1 MIVFRVSW
9 ILEHHKDVTNHK
21 HIMEKR
27 VHTQFSQKLISFFS
41 IVLCYSIL
49 IQSAFAEGTAQL
61 SPSSSDIAIL
71 TFDQGFAL
79 SGSAGTQ
86 DALCFTIKSSSETI
100 YFAFGMPVD
109 HNGAIQSDDYLIEI
123 LDDSGNVVHTLDI
136 NGQNYNGGSHNELVQ
151 GPDLGNGGYNI
162 SDIQYVLSNLS
173 PGDYCIEFSE
183 LEDDPFGRP
192 HGIQNWDISIA
203 DFDEVI
209 QTGRVW
215 SKNWRLRTPCSD
227 FSNCDVMDLGDGAVL
242 YAKSFEGV
250 IYALTSDNF
259 VQKIDFANSGFRGLS
274 FNLAFNEMGPGNSG
288 DIMEDRKSVEGLSL
302 HPKFKI
308 FINPPDKSC
317 YTPPI
322 LGAILQDPT
331 FISDDCTG
339 TNLCI
344 KTVVTAPGQ
353 IEIII
358 DFDGND
364 QVFTPNTT
372 DVLLT
377 YLLEGE
383 DLAPCIP
390 WDGKNGLGED
400 VDLTNEISIGIHYAQ
415 GVIHFMQYDAESNYP
430 GWTATITDPMDAS
443 FSATHYWDDSNLDFN
458 SLNEPLG
465 PLTAFD
471 GMTQPAHLWEK
482 PQHTDSGDDS
492 FGEDRTINTWWKS
505 HHKTTGFASLAP
517 CIEEIMEEEMQ
528 EAEEEMEEAQNEP
541 AVIPT
546 VDEWGLIN
554 LGLLLL
560 IIGITEVKNE
570 KYRALEAKK

>member
-1 MIVFRVSW
+1 MNIFRVSL
-9 ILEHHKDVTNHK
+9 ILIHHKHVTNQK
-21 HIMEKR
+21 RIMEKR
-27 VHTQFSQKLISFFS
+27 VQTQFSQKLISFLS
-41 IVLCYSIL
+41 IVFCYCVFT
-49 IQSAFAEGTAQL
+49 QSTFAEGTAQL

-86 DALCFTIKSSSETI
+86 DALCFTIKSNSETI

-109 HNGAIQSDDYLIEI
+109 HNGAIQNDDFKIEI
-123 LDDSGNVVHTLDI
+123 LNEAGTIVHTLNI
-136 NGQNYNGGSHNELVQ
+136 NGQNYNGGNHSDLVA
-151 GPDLGNGGYNI
+151 GPNLGNGGY
-162 SDIQYVLSNLS
+162 DINNAQYVLSNLS
-173 PGDYCIEFSE
+173 PGDYCIEFSG
-183 LEDDPFGRP
+183 LNDDPFGRP
-192 HGIQNWDISIA
+192 NGIQNWDISIA
-203 DFDEVI
+203 DIDEVI
-209 QTGRVW
+209 QSGRVW

-227 FSNCDVMDLGDGAVL
+227 FSNCDIMDLGDGAVL

-288 DIMEDRKSVEGLSL
+288 DIVEDRKSVEGLSL

-317 YTPPI
+317 YTAPI

-331 FISDDCTG
+331 FISDDCAG

-344 KTVVTAPGQ
+344 KTVVTAAGQ

-358 DFDGND
+358 DLHGND
-364 QVFTPNTT
+364 EVFTPNTE

-377 YLLEGE
+377 YVLEGD
-383 DLAPCIP
+383 DLSPCVP
-390 WDGKNGLGED
+390 WDGKNGLGEE

-430 GWTATITDPMDAS
+430 GWTATIVDPIEAT

-458 SLNEPLG
+458 SLNEPIG
-465 PLTAFD
+465 PLTALE

-482 PQHTDSGDDS
+482 PQYTDSGDDS
-492 FGEDRTINTWWKS
+492 FGEARTINTWWKS
-505 HHKTTGFASLAP
+505 HHKTTGFARIAP
-517 CIEEIMEEEMQ
+517 CPEEEVTMDDPPV
-528 EAEEEMEEAQNEP
+528 EPDPDPAAEEP

-546 VDEWGLIN
+546 MDEWGLIN

-570 KYRALEAKK
+570 KYKALEAKK